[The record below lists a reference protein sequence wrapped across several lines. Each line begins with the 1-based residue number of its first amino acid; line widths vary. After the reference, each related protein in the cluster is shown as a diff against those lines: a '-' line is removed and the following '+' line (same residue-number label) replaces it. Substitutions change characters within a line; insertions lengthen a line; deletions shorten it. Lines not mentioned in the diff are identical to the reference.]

1 LGGKNKEK
9 NYLHKMI
16 VPLQAAFFTQAGPVT
31 LLISLA
37 LRLNHHF
44 QHMRKLLLPVFLLLG
59 ITCQA
64 QMKAEDVQTFTLKN
78 GMKFLVVEDNSIPNA
93 NMYLFYKVGSRNEYQ
108 GITGLSHFF
117 EHMMFN
123 GAKKY
128 GPKEFDRTM
137 EFNGGA
143 NNAYTREDVTVYTD
157 WFPASATEVMFD
169 LEGDRIS
176 SLSIDPKMVESERGV
191 VLSERST
198 GLENSPWNL
207 LSQSVQAQAFQE
219 HPYHWPVIGYEDD
232 MKNWKHEDLER
243 YFKTYY
249 APNNCVVVIAGA
261 VKTADVKKLAEKYLE
276 PIPAQP
282 APPKVHQAEPVQ
294 RGERRIVVQKD
305 VATPY
310 LNIVYKAP
318 EAKHEDYYTLALLS
332 DILSSGKSSRLYAA
346 LVDNKQLATSVFTSY
361 SESFDPTLFG
371 IYAVANKGINEA
383 DVENAIYEELEK
395 IKKDGITENELQKV
409 KNKKLIEFYG
419 QVETING
426 KSNNIGTYEVFF
438 GDYKKMFDAPA
449 QYNKVTA
456 DDIKKAANKYF
467 IKTARTIGVLKANTE
482 E

>member
-1 LGGKNKEK
+1 MKR
-9 NYLHKMI
+9 
-16 VPLQAAFFTQAGPVT
+16 FT
-31 LLISLA
+31 
-37 LRLNHHF
+37 
-44 QHMRKLLLPVFLLLG
+44 LPAFLLLG
-59 ITCQA
+59 FLSKA
-64 QMKAEDVQTFTLKN
+64 QMKADDVKAFTLKN

-123 GAKKY
+123 GAKKF

-157 WFPASATEVMFD
+157 WFPASATETMFD

-198 GLENSPWNL
+198 GLENSPWQL
-207 LSQSVQAQAFQE
+207 LVQSVQAQAFQE

-232 MKNWKHEDLER
+232 MKNWKQADLER

-249 APNNCVVVIAGA
+249 APNNCVVVVSGA
-261 VKTADVKKLAEKYLE
+261 VKTDDIKKLAEKYLE
-276 PIPAQP
+276 SIPAQP
-282 APPKVHQAEPVQ
+282 EPPKVHTVEPLQ
-294 RGERRIVVQKD
+294 TGERRIVLKKD

-310 LNIVYKAP
+310 LYIAYKTP
-318 EAKHEDYYTLALLS
+318 EAKNDDYYSLVLLS
-332 DILSSGKSSRLYAA
+332 DILSNGKSSRLYAS
-346 LVDNKQLATSVFTSY
+346 LVDNKQLANSVFTSY
-361 SESFDPTLFG
+361 DESFDPTLFG
-371 IYAVANKGINEA
+371 FYAVTNKGVNET
-383 DVENAIYEELEK
+383 DLEKSIYEEIEK
-395 IKKDGITENELQKV
+395 IKKDGINERELQKV
-409 KNKKLIEFYG
+409 KNQKLIEFYG

-456 DDIKKAANKYF
+456 DDIKRVANKYF
-467 IKTARTIGVLKANTE
+467 LKSNRTVGILKSQVDD
-482 E
+482 